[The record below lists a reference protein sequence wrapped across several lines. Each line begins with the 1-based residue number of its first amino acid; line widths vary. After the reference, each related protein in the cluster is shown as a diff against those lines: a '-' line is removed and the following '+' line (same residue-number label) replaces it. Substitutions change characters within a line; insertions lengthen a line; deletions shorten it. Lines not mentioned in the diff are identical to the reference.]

1 MCTYGPNKD
10 RQNPLDAIDATKLLE
25 DLKLKKQYVLSLQAR
40 REDDLLELE

>member
-10 RQNPLDAIDATKLLE
+10 RQNPLDVIDATKLLE